1 MLSIANSTYDK
12 KNIMNTQSH
21 EKELT
26 ILENIH
32 NQQGELRQRD
42 LAEIAGLSLGMT
54 NAILKRLVVK
64 GLLTIK
70 RVNNR
75 NVHYIVTPSG
85 IELITSKSYQY
96 FKRTI
101 KNVVYYK
108 ETIETFVG
116 TVKNRGFEGLIL
128 KGSSDL
134 AFIVEHACRK
144 NELKYIREDGINN
157 NIFLLYSE
165 NYLPDSEGQ
174 GDDKAFLHS
183 ILI

>member
-1 MLSIANSTYDK
+1 
-12 KNIMNTQSH
+12 MNNNHSH
-21 EKELT
+21 KHELI
-26 ILENIH
+26 ILENIY
-32 NQQGELRQRD
+32 NKTGEVRQRD

-54 NAILKRLVVK
+54 NAILKRLAVK

-75 NVHYIVTPSG
+75 NIHYIVTPSG
-85 IELITSKSYQY
+85 IEAITRKSYRY

-108 ETIETFVG
+108 DTIEKLALDI
-116 TVKNRGFEGLIL
+116 KNQGYEGLVL

-134 AFIVEHACRK
+134 DFIVEHSCRK
-144 NELKYIREDGINN
+144 AKLEYIKEDCVNN
-157 NIFLLYSE
+157 RVFLLYSE
-165 NYLPDSEGQ
+165 DYLPDKEEQ
-174 GDDKAFLHS
+174 GADRAFLQN